1 MTASEPLPAAAPAGG
16 ADQEAGLW
24 LWRGA
29 APPALDEATAP
40 PPRAAAPAAAA
51 RSRIEKT
58 VQRLGL
64 AAQSA
69 RWLALPGGLTVV
81 GLAALAMVQFLT
93 TARPAIPRSE
103 AAVAPAASA
112 MPSPI
117 VPPAAAMVSP
127 TIPPAAAAS
136 PVAAA
141 SPAAPSAA
149 PQPPPALA
157 SATAEPE
164 PAPAPQALLGP
175 SMAGGAE
182 RRAAKSRLSH
192 RVRHA
197 VRRAHAA
204 YPRRWA
210 WEACRYQCDWQQ
222 PMSWH
227 GGGY

>member
-1 MTASEPLPAAAPAGG
+1 MTASEPLLPEAAHAGG

-29 APPALDEATAP
+29 APPALDEPTAP
-40 PPRAAAPAAAA
+40 PPLDAAPAASL
-51 RSRIEKT
+51 RSRIEQT
-58 VQRLGL
+58 AHRLGL
-64 AAQSA
+64 AARSA

-93 TARPAIPRSE
+93 TAKPAMLRSA
-103 AAVAPAASA
+103 AAVAPAAA
-112 MPSPI
+112 MPSPT
-117 VPPAAAMVSP
+117 VPPAP
-127 TIPPAAAAS
+127 TVPTAPAAA
-136 PVAAA
+136 
-141 SPAAPSAA
+141 PAPIAPTAA
-149 PQPPPALA
+149 PQLPPALA

-164 PAPAPQALLGP
+164 SASPALLGP
-175 SMAGGAE
+175 SMGTE
-182 RRAAKSRLSH
+182 RRTAKSRASH
-192 RVRHA
+192 RGRHA